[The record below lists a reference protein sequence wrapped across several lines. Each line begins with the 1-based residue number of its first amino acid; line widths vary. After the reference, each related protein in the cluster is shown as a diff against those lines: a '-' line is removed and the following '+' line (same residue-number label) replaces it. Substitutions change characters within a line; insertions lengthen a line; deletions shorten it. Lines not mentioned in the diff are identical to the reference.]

1 MNELI
6 ELWEKPEAKEK
17 YMIVGWR
24 QWADAGSASSGL
36 PGYLI
41 EQTGAEKIG
50 EIASDGFY
58 LFQFPG
64 GHHFLRPEV
73 KLKEGYR
80 QEFIDKSNELFY
92 AGDDQK
98 GLFIFLGDEP
108 HLNADRY
115 AEAFLDL
122 VEAVGVRRVA
132 ALGGV
137 YGEMPYDR
145 EREISCVYSLPRL
158 KEELADYALKLS
170 DYEGGSTIG
179 TFLVDRAEAREIEC
193 VDFYVFVPTYDFS
206 KSSTIFQ
213 GIRLENDYKA
223 WYDLMRR
230 LNHMFKLGLDLSDL
244 QRQSDELIV
253 SITLKIEELT
263 REMPQLNIKEYLKQ
277 LDDAF
282 EERQFMPLDEVWA
295 RELGDLFDDIE
306 D

>member
-6 ELWEKPEAKEK
+6 ELWEQPEAEEK

-24 QWADAGSASSGL
+24 QWADAGSVSSGL
-36 PGYLI
+36 PEYLI

-50 EIASDGFY
+50 AIKPDSFY

-80 QEFIDKSNELFY
+80 QEFIAKSNELFY
-92 AGDDQK
+92 AGEEQK

-115 AEAFLDL
+115 VEAFLDL
-122 VEAVGVRRVA
+122 VETLGVRRVV

-145 EREISCVYSLPRL
+145 EREISCVYSVPRL
-158 KEELADYALKLS
+158 KQELADYALKFS
-170 DYEGGSTIG
+170 DYEGGATIG
-179 TFLVDRAEAREIEC
+179 TFLADRAEGREIEC
-193 VDFYVFVPTYDFS
+193 IDFYVFVPTYDFS
-206 KSSTIFQ
+206 KSSTVFQ

-223 WYDLMRR
+223 WHDLMRR
-230 LNHMFKLGLDLSDL
+230 LNHMFGLGLDLSDL
-244 QRQSDELIV
+244 ERQSDELIV
-253 SITLKIEELT
+253 TITLKIEELA
-263 REMPQLNIKEYLKQ
+263 REMPQLKIKEYLKQ
-277 LDDAF
+277 LDEGF
-282 EERQFMPLDEVWA
+282 VERQFMPLDEVWA

>member
-6 ELWEKPEAKEK
+6 DLWEKPEAKEK
-17 YMIVGWR
+17 YMIAGWR

-36 PGYLI
+36 PAYLI

-50 EIASDGFY
+50 EIDSDGFY

-80 QEFIDKSNELFY
+80 LEFIDKSNELFY

-158 KEELADYALKLS
+158 KQELADYALKFS

-193 VDFYVFVPTYDFS
+193 IDFYVFVPTYDFS

-244 QRQSDELIV
+244 ERQSDELIV
-253 SITLKIEELT
+253 SITLKIEELA
-263 REMPQLNIKEYLKQ
+263 REMPQLNIKEYLRQ

>member
-6 ELWEKPEAKEK
+6 DLWEKPEAKEK
-17 YMIVGWR
+17 YMIAGWR

-36 PGYLI
+36 PEYLI

-50 EIASDGFY
+50 EIDSDGFY

-80 QEFIDKSNELFY
+80 QAFIDKSNELFY

-108 HLNADRY
+108 HLRADRY

-158 KEELADYALKLS
+158 KQELADYALKFS

-206 KSSTIFQ
+206 KSATMFQ

-230 LNHMFKLGLDLSDL
+230 LNHMFGLGLDLSDL
-244 QRQSDELIV
+244 QQQSDDLIA
-253 SITLKIEELT
+253 SIALKIEELAQ
-263 REMPQLNIKEYLKQ
+263 EMPQLNIKEYLEQ
-277 LDDAF
+277 LDEAF

-295 RELGDLFDDIE
+295 RELGDLFDDIDE
-306 D
+306 